1 MSTDDQHQT
10 AGRSG
15 LTGVFRLIASIAV
28 LLLALL
34 ALGFAVGVVSRE
46 SLGDIAG
53 KLLVVLGI
61 LGAAALLIGRLIG
74 RDKG

>member
-1 MSTDDQHQT
+1 MSVDDQEQP

-15 LTGVFRLIASIAV
+15 LTGVFKMIASIAV
-28 LLLALL
+28 LMFALL
-34 ALGFAVGVVSRE
+34 GLGFVVGVVSRE

-53 KLLVVLGI
+53 KLLVVLAI
-61 LGAAALLIGRLIG
+61 LGVASLLIGRLIG